1 MPPVDDLGP
10 LRPLQAIDSAIERA
24 RRNRAHTPP
33 AVPRHRSTA
42 RTPRPRRGQG
52 AYPLPPQIVERAQ
65 HRGDEMGADVG
76 LQPVHELDAARRR
89 DTVVDQND
97 VGWV

>member
-1 MPPVDDLGP
+1 
-10 LRPLQAIDSAIERA
+10 
-24 RRNRAHTPP
+24 
-33 AVPRHRSTA
+33 
-42 RTPRPRRGQG
+42 
-52 AYPLPPQIVERAQ
+52 
-65 HRGDEMGADVG
+65 MGADVG